1 MIPLL
6 LSIGHLTIEPGF
18 VPRLNLIPEASKIR
32 AHGRSARST
41 PFLTLSKQS
50 PDDPIDVY
58 FDEAAAIMVTY
69 MDAPSAMVVDWQR
82 TATLGEL
89 VLGNALITNATLIS
103 GLGMVNRCMV
113 NMNASITDPDT
124 FLFVALHELI
134 HCFGHG
140 AWPLW
145 DANATHYTGPAG
157 VSAFTREFSG
167 SLRVHDNA
175 SHWDCDS
182 MNFTAGFEPSDLIM
196 CSRLRS
202 NTKFLPAFSLH
213 ALAEADTAFETRA
226 CVDDSDCGPAMACT
240 TRSTVFPRLCS
251 SMPTDRRSEYIPWI
265 AAGSVLLGLSV
276 VLVLCIYLRPTPV
289 YEAEL

>member
-18 VPRLNLIPEASKIR
+18 TPRLNLVPEASKIR

-50 PDDPIDVY
+50 ADDPIDAY

-82 TATLGEL
+82 TTALGEL
-89 VLGNALITNATLIS
+89 VLGNAQITNATVIS

-145 DANATHYTGPAG
+145 DTNATHYTGPAG

-167 SLRVHDNA
+167 SLRVNA

-182 MNFTAGFEPSDLIM
+182 MNFTTATGFEPSDLIM

-251 SMPTDRRSEYIPWI
+251 SVSDRRSEYIPWI

-276 VLVLCIYLRPTPV
+276 VLVLCIYLRPAPV
-289 YEAEL
+289 YEASL